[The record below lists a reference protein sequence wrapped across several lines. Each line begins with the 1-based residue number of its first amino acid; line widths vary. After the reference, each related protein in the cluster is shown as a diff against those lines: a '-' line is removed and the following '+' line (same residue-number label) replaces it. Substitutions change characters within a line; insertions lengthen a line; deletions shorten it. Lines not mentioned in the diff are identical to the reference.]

1 MKTKIVLSGITAMLA
16 LALTGCGEPTT
27 LAEICKADMG
37 SIKHF
42 KGEVKVYKRVNYD
55 LEYNSD
61 TNKKELKEDGK
72 GYLIVDTDTKVD
84 LEKFNAKAVDDYK
97 VIKSSI
103 E

>member
-1 MKTKIVLSGITAMLA
+1 MD
-16 LALTGCGEPTT
+16 GCSEPTT

-61 TNKKELKEDGK
+61 TNKKELKEDGSK
-72 GYLIVDTDTKVD
+72 GYLIVDKDTK
-84 LEKFNAKAVDDYK
+84 FKAYS
-97 VIKSSI
+97 IPKSSI
-103 E
+103 AENTPHLYIKKIDNMSKGDKI